1 MARRGNEILA
11 NYQQR
16 IRDEKDAQI
25 VEAGCAWCG
34 KTGGM
39 MTLAAQ
45 REWRDA
51 HIDQHHP
58 ERKVTHRFGGRRSS
72 HRMLG
77 KRTIEENIENARAQG
92 ASVWV
97 NQEEPEWAT

>member
-16 IRDEKDAQI
+16 IRDEKDAQT
-25 VEAGCAWCG
+25 VTAACAWCG
-34 KTGGM
+34 QQGGQ

-45 REWRDA
+45 RDWRDA
-51 HIDQHHP
+51 HILEHHSD
-58 ERKVTHRFGGRRSS
+58 RKVKPRFGGRRSS

-77 KRTIEENIENARAQG
+77 KQTIEDNIANARAQG
-92 ASVWV
+92 ASTWV
-97 NQEEPEWAT
+97 NNEDWVEA

>member
-16 IRDEKDAQI
+16 IRDEKDQQTVTAS
-25 VEAGCAWCG
+25 CAWCG
-34 KTGGM
+34 ETGGT

-45 REWRDA
+45 RDWRDT
-51 HIDQHHP
+51 HIERYHP
-58 ERKVTHRFGGRRSS
+58 ERKTKPRYGGKRSA

-77 KRTIEENIENARAQG
+77 KRSLEENIENARKSG
-92 ASVWV
+92 ASAWV
-97 NQEEPEWAT
+97 NQEEWVEA